1 MPTKKVTD
9 DNFDTEV
16 IKSQKPTIVDFQA
29 EWCGPCKQIGPI
41 LEEISDEMS
50 NEVVIAKL
58 NIDEEVNTGTKFGI
72 RGIPTMLLFKS
83 GELKA
88 TKVGATTKSNIVS
101 WIKENIQLIPK
112 TYPARYKLPNI
123 TTTHFSFLGILFKAW
138 RILLELIELKPSK
151 FLGVEKP

>member
-16 IKSQKPTIVDFQA
+16 IKSQKPTVVDFWA

-72 RGIPTMLLFKS
+72 RGIPTMLLFKA

-88 TKVGATTKSNIVS
+88 TKGGATTKSNIVS
-101 WIKENIQLIPK
+101 WIKENI
-112 TYPARYKLPNI
+112 
-123 TTTHFSFLGILFKAW
+123 
-138 RILLELIELKPSK
+138 
-151 FLGVEKP
+151 